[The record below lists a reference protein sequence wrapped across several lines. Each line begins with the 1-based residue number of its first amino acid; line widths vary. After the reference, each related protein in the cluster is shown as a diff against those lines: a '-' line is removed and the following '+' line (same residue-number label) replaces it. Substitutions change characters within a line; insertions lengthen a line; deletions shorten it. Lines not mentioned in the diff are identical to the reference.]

1 MSHKRNNQRRL
12 QHAHERIAQIRKQIE
27 SIDYACSGTLLRR
40 MKLCGKASCRCS
52 RDPQQRH
59 GPYYEWNRLLK
70 GRLVHRV
77 VSPEQI
83 GFLRR
88 AIANH
93 RKVQRILRRWEAE
106 TVRVL
111 EAQPRK
117 TET

>member
-12 QHAHERIAQIRKQIE
+12 QRAHERIAEIHKQIE
-27 SIDYACSGTLLRR
+27 SLDYACSGTLLTR
-40 MKLCGKASCRCS
+40 MKLCGKASCRCAQ
-52 RDPQQRH
+52 DPHQRH

-77 VSPEQI
+77 VLPGEV

-88 AIANH
+88 AIANY
-93 RKVQRILRRWEAE
+93 RKVQRLLRRWEGE

-111 EAQPRK
+111 EARK
-117 TET
+117 PDKD

>member
-1 MSHKRNNQRRL
+1 MSHKRNNDRRL
-12 QHAHERIAQIRKQIE
+12 QQAHDRIAQIRKQIE

-77 VSPEQI
+77 VLPQEVR
-83 GFLRR
+83 FLRR
-88 AIANH
+88 AIANY
-93 RKVQRILRRWEAE
+93 RKVQRLLRRWEGE
-106 TVRVL
+106 TARVL
-111 EAQPRK
+111 EARK
-117 TET
+117 SDTA